1 MAEAQD
7 GTVVTTKIREY
18 FAAQKGGKAI
28 LDELQLR
35 DTLGALRE
43 GLQRLPPRTAPGRQ
57 SVSARLTR
65 TTPTGR
71 HRHVRARAPGGG

>member
-35 DTLGALRE
+35 DTLGAPRE
-43 GLQRLPPRTAPGRQ
+43 GLQRLPPRTAPGR
-57 SVSARLTR
+57 
-65 TTPTGR
+65 
-71 HRHVRARAPGGG
+71 